1 MAATQR
7 GGGHKLISRARRA
20 GSISRAARAAR
31 ISDEKI
37 FLAWVWAFDRGLQQR
52 QQHVAA
58 SRAAGRRH
66 QHVRCGLAIR
76 YSPGMPTQPIANG
89 GGWQF
94 DFPSNVAGLCP
105 ASATQPPNFN
115 VSPCHHVDYV
125 TVPYASPITAK
136 SMTMTFNVVVQS
148 PAYGYRTAPNNTCV
162 SPANVRL
169 LLEHAGD
176 AGLNNPV
183 DRLVVKLLWPT
194 HLQNSASG
202 VVVTAPLTAD
212 QWSDV
217 NGQLGSANTAAS
229 PTLCQMSGRSG

>member
-1 MAATQR
+1 MRKYSWLGFGLLIAACN
-7 GGGHKLISRARRA
+7 S
-20 GSISRAARAAR
+20 GSSTSPPPAPPGAAINMSAA
-31 ISDEKI
+31 
-37 FLAWVWAFDRGLQQR
+37 AWQ
-52 QQHVAA
+52 
-58 SRAAGRRH
+58 
-66 QHVRCGLAIR
+66 IR

-136 SMTMTFNVVVQS
+136 SMTMTFNVVAQS

-183 DRLVVKLLWPT
+183 YRWWSNPVAYT
-194 HLQNSASG
+194 LQNSASG

-217 NGQLGSANTAAS
+217 NGQLGSANTAAFADALS
-229 PTLCQMSGRSG
+229 NVGAVGMTFGGGCFYGHGVYLDSGSVTFVVTKFTLQ